1 MGHIMPLFGITS
13 FPGPL
18 EITVKTSFRLRQDF
32 LLIDASKIITCRN
45 IGEKIT
51 QNNDTTRTKNSKLY
65 DQVAPSGVQN

>member
-51 QNNDTTRTKNSKLY
+51 QNNDTRTKNSKY
-65 DQVAPSGVQN
+65 DQITTRI

>member
-18 EITVKTSFRLRQDF
+18 EVTVKTSFRLRQDF
-32 LLIDASKIITCRN
+32 LLIDASKIIMCRN

-51 QNNDTTRTKNSKLY
+51 QNNDTRTKNSKY
-65 DQVAPSGVQN
+65 DQITTRI

>member
-32 LLIDASKIITCRN
+32 LLIDASKIIMCRN

-51 QNNDTTRTKNSKLY
+51 QNNDTRTKNSKY
-65 DQVAPSGVQN
+65 DQITTRI

>member
-51 QNNDTTRTKNSKLY
+51 QNNDTRTKNSKY